1 MKKQHVRLSLA
12 ALICLIL
19 LFCIYSAARL
29 QAATPAVP
37 VAGQPPA
44 GPTLLLRYADISKDR
59 VVFSYAGDLWAAS
72 RDGGAAI
79 RVTASAGDTLYP
91 EFSPD
96 RKG

>member
-29 QAATPAVP
+29 QAAPPAVP

-44 GPTLLLRYADISKDR
+44 GPTRLLRYADISKDK
-59 VVFSYAGDLWAAS
+59 VAFSYAGDLWTAS
-72 RDGGAAI
+72 REGGAAVP
-79 RVTASAGDTLYP
+79 RH
-91 EFSPD
+91 
-96 RKG
+96 RQRW